1 VHEHAFH
8 LHELALA
15 DEHPLDAMSPAGRRR
30 LNSEVAM
37 LTAPAAA
44 GAIANVPMV
53 LVVWAL
59 ATRAPDEGWQATV
72 KGVGGTFLL
81 PLGWIGEWALLA
93 KRMGRRRAAAVVA
106 LGAACGWASLAW
118 HDRFRRLRRV
128 RRVDELNRSRA
139 DAVRDARKTR
149 DELRAIVQQLVGGDL
164 R

>member
-1 VHEHAFH
+1 
-8 LHELALA
+8 
-15 DEHPLDAMSPAGRRR
+15 
-30 LNSEVAM
+30 
-37 LTAPAAA
+37 
-44 GAIANVPMV
+44 
-53 LVVWAL
+53 
-59 ATRAPDEGWQATV
+59 
-72 KGVGGTFLL
+72 L

-118 HDRFRRLRRV
+118 HDRFRRVRRV